1 LSNVPLP
8 PPVMTTTSP
17 FAEKMSFGLIGVETS
32 MVMKG
37 WREYERC
44 KKSDLTFTEEKTDF
58 ATPTW
63 SNDCVT
69 DGNKPLA
76 KRSRGVLRVEF
87 RLRWV
92 SYEPADL
99 VNAIPFEL
107 LLCQTS

>member
-1 LSNVPLP
+1 
-8 PPVMTTTSP
+8 MTTTSP

-32 MVMKG
+32 MVMKLNSTDG
-37 WREYERC
+37 RRREVTFHRVEDGLCY
-44 KKSDLTFTEEKTDF
+44 SDMEH
-58 ATPTW
+58 
-63 SNDCVT
+63 NDCVT

-76 KRSRGVLRVEF
+76 KRSRGMLRVEF

-99 VNAIPFEL
+99 VNAIPFVL

>member
-1 LSNVPLP
+1 MSNVPLP

-32 MVMKG
+32 MVMKVG
-37 WREYERC
+37 ENGR
-44 KKSDLTFTEEKTDF
+44 KMQKSDFNRVKDGLCYSDMEH
-58 ATPTW
+58 
-63 SNDCVT
+63 NDCVT

-76 KRSRGVLRVEF
+76 KRSRGMLRVQF